1 MNSIVIN
8 SKQLSAAVKALAPI
22 AAKGYFTDILLEVE
36 SNTATI
42 TATSLDVTA
51 KKTIEL
57 PFANSANF
65 ATAVPSQL
73 LNDLLQKLPDQQLT
87 VELLENDILKITWAN
102 GSAKLSCTESGNFP
116 SPPIDEITTDSLIVL
131 KAADFKTV
139 INKTLW
145 ATSNDELRPAFTGV
159 YIKNE
164 NNNLIFCAT
173 DATKL
178 IKLTIPSN
186 IGANIGSNIEAI
198 IPSAAIKILRAIIAD
213 SDSGET
219 ITLGLDEK
227 NAVFTFEGFIF
238 TCRLIDAKFPPYK
251 SIIPTNNDKLA
262 AIDIAPLKSALRR
275 VSIFSNSNSLGVALE
290 LSNNEI
296 KLTAQ
301 DIDFQ
306 REAAETMTC
315 EFDSSEFTI
324 KFNYKNV
331 LAALDILNSDICNF
345 SFSEPNRAALIA
357 ENNNNY
363 NLTILL
369 MPII

>member
-73 LNDLLQKLPDQQLT
+73 LNNLLQKLPDQQLT

-116 SPPIDEITTDSLIVL
+116 SPPIGEITTDSLIVL

-186 IGANIGSNIEAI
+186 IGANIEAI
-198 IPSAAIKILRAIIAD
+198 IPSAALTILRAIIAD

-219 ITLGLDEK
+219 ITLGFDEK

-238 TCRLIDAKFPPYK
+238 ICRLIDAKFPPYK
-251 SIIPTNNDKLA
+251 SVIPTNNDKFA

-315 EFDSSEFTI
+315 EFDSSEFII

-345 SFSEPNRAALIA
+345 SFSEPTRAALIA

-369 MPII
+369 MPIM

>member
-1 MNSIVIN
+1 MNLIVIN
-8 SKQLSAAVKALAPI
+8 SKQLSNAVKLLTPI
-22 AAKGYFTDILLEVE
+22 AAKGYFPDLLLKVE
-36 SNTATI
+36 NSALTI
-42 TATSLDVTA
+42 MATSLDITA
-51 KKTIEL
+51 KKKIEL
-57 PFANSANF
+57 PNDGVANF
-65 ATAVPSQL
+65 AAAVPCQL
-73 LNDLLQKLPDQQLT
+73 FNDLLQKLPEQQLT

-102 GSAKLSCTESGNFP
+102 GSAKLSCTESDKFP

-131 KAADFKTV
+131 SAAIFKTAM
-139 INKTLW
+139 NKTLW
-145 ATSNDELRPAFTGV
+145 ASSNDELRPAFTGV

-178 IKLTIPSN
+178 IELTIPS
-186 IGANIGSNIEAI
+186 NIGSNIEAI
-198 IPSAAIKILRAIIAD
+198 IPSAAITILRAIIAD

-219 ITLGLDEK
+219 ITLGFDEK
-227 NAVFTFEGFIF
+227 NAVFAFEGFIF
-238 TCRLIDAKFPPYK
+238 VCRLIDAKFPPYK
-251 SIIPTNNDKLA
+251 SIIPTNNDKFA

-275 VSIFSNSNSLGVALE
+275 VSIFSDSISLGVALE

-315 EFDSSEFTI
+315 EFDSSEFII

-345 SFSEPNRAALIA
+345 SFSEPTRAALIA

>member
-8 SKQLSAAVKALAPI
+8 SKQLSNAVKLLTPI
-22 AAKGYFTDILLEVE
+22 AAKGYFPDLLLKVE
-36 SNTATI
+36 NSALTI
-42 TATSLDVTA
+42 MATSLDITA
-51 KKTIEL
+51 KKKIEL
-57 PFANSANF
+57 PNDGVANF
-65 ATAVPSQL
+65 AAAVPCQL
-73 LNDLLQKLPDQQLT
+73 FNDLLQKLPEQPT
-87 VELLENDILKITWAN
+87 PIELLENNILLISWAN

-238 TCRLIDAKFPPYK
+238 ICRLIDAKFPPYK

-315 EFDSSEFTI
+315 EFDSSEFII